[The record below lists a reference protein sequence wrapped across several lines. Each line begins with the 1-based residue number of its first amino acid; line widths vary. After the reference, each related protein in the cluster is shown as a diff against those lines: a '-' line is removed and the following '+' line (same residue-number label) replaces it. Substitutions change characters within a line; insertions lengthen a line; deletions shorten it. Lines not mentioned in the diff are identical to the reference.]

1 MSSPTYPACVSEVQS
16 QMANGTSKHFAIV
29 CANNV
34 FPKSQEYRI
43 KYNKQQTKTMYR
55 EH

>member
-34 FPKSQEYRI
+34 FPKSQEYI
-43 KYNKQQTKTMYR
+43 EYNYNKQQTKTI
-55 EH
+55 